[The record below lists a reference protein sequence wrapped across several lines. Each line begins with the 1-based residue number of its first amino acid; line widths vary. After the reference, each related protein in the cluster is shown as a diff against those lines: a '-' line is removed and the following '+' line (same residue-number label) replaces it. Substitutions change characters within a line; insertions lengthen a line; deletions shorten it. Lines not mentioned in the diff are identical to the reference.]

1 MNGCLMRILVPAV
14 LAASY
19 LFPTHAASQEES
31 FPVLFTNVHVFDGV
45 NEARIENA
53 NVLVVDN
60 LIAEVSTEPLAVANA
75 QIIDGGGR
83 TLMPGMHDQHVHL
96 TVFNPLSDG
105 LRQNITPF
113 HLGGVATI
121 RSERI
126 LMNGFTT
133 VRDLGGPAKSIARII
148 DSGMFPGPRIYSS
161 EAFITQTSGHADF
174 RKLNDRH
181 PTLSGQGPSHWVESE
196 MSFIADGPDQIRMAV
211 RENLRRGATQIKIM
225 VSGGV
230 TSEFDPLHS
239 LQYQADEIQM
249 AVKTAE
255 QWGTY
260 VTCHV
265 FTEQA
270 IRNCIDNGAKTV
282 EHIPFLTSEVAE
294 VMVQK
299 QIMFATAVAPVYSVS
314 TEQAE
319 AFYTPA
325 SFAKWKTVRDAAANM
340 IEVIQTTPG
349 MIDLYTLGTDLI
361 NNWDQTLEQDKK
373 MSDEFKYLLEA
384 NFTPFDILRIAT
396 SNGARMNRLTGLNN
410 PYQDGPLG
418 VVEVGAYADL
428 LLVDGN
434 PLEDILLLSDP
445 DTNLK
450 IIMKDGVIY
459 KNTLD

>member
-1 MNGCLMRILVPAV
+1 MKHLFKSTLLAGVV
-14 LAASY
+14 SLAAGMSSAQDEA
-19 LFPTHAASQEES
+19 LPQT
-31 FPVLFTNVHVFDGV
+31 LFTNVHVFDGV

-53 NVLVVDN
+53 SVLVEGN
-60 LIAEVSTEPLAVANA
+60 LIKEISTDGIEAPNA
-75 QIIDGGGR
+75 TMIDSGGR

-96 TVFNPLSDG
+96 LVFNPLSDG

-148 DSGMFPGPRIYSS
+148 DTGMFPGPRIYSS

-181 PTLSGQGPSHWVESE
+181 PTLSGQGPSHWVDTD
-196 MSFIADGPDQIRMAV
+196 MSFIADGPEQIRMAV
-211 RENLRRGATQIKIM
+211 RENLRRGATQIKVM

-282 EHIPFLTSEVAE
+282 EHIPFLTKEAAE
-294 VMVQK
+294 IMVEK
-299 QIMFATAVAPVYSVS
+299 QIMFATAVAPVYSVT

-325 SFAKWKTVRDAAANM
+325 SFAKWKSVRDAAANM

-373 MSDEFKYLLEA
+373 MNDEFKYLHEA
-384 NFTPFDILRIAT
+384 KFKPFDILRMAT

-418 VVEVGAYADL
+418 VVEEGAYADL

-434 PLEDILLLSDP
+434 PLEDILLLADP
-445 DTNLK
+445 DPNLK
-450 IIMKDGVIY
+450 VIMKDGVIY

>member
-1 MNGCLMRILVPAV
+1 MKHLFKSTLLAGVV
-14 LAASY
+14 SLAAGMSSAQDEA
-19 LFPTHAASQEES
+19 LPQT
-31 FPVLFTNVHVFDGV
+31 LFTNVHVFDGV

-53 NVLVVDN
+53 SVLVEGN
-60 LIAEVSTEPLAVANA
+60 LIKEISTDGIEAPNA
-75 QIIDGGGR
+75 TMIDGGGR

-96 TVFNPLSDG
+96 LVFNPLSDG

-148 DSGMFPGPRIYSS
+148 DTGMFPGPRIYSS

-181 PTLSGQGPSHWVESE
+181 PTLSGQGPSHWVDTD
-196 MSFIADGPDQIRMAV
+196 MSFIADGPEQIRMAV
-211 RENLRRGATQIKIM
+211 RENLRRGATQIKVM

-282 EHIPFLTSEVAE
+282 EHIPFLTKEAAE
-294 VMVQK
+294 IMVEK
-299 QIMFATAVAPVYSVS
+299 QIMFATAVAPVYSVT

-325 SFAKWKTVRDAAANM
+325 SFAKWKSVRDAAANM

-373 MSDEFKYLLEA
+373 MNDEFKYLHEA
-384 NFTPFDILRIAT
+384 KFKPFDILRMAT

-418 VVEVGAYADL
+418 VVEEGAYADL

-434 PLEDILLLSDP
+434 PLEDILLLADP
-445 DTNLK
+445 DPNLK
-450 IIMKDGVIY
+450 VIMKDGVIY

>member
-1 MNGCLMRILVPAV
+1 MKHLFKSTLLAGVV
-14 LAASY
+14 SLAAGMSSAQDEA
-19 LFPTHAASQEES
+19 LPQT
-31 FPVLFTNVHVFDGV
+31 LFTNVHVFDGV

-53 NVLVVDN
+53 SVLVEGN
-60 LIAEVSTEPLAVANA
+60 QIKEISTDGIEAPNA
-75 QIIDGGGR
+75 TMIDGGGR

-96 TVFNPLSDG
+96 LVFNPLSDG

-148 DSGMFPGPRIYSS
+148 DTGMFPGPRIYSS

-181 PTLSGQGPSHWVESE
+181 PTLSGQGPSHWVDTD
-196 MSFIADGPDQIRMAV
+196 MSFIADGPEQIRMAV
-211 RENLRRGATQIKIM
+211 RENLRRGATQIKVM

-282 EHIPFLTSEVAE
+282 EHIPFLTKEAAE
-294 VMVQK
+294 IMVEK
-299 QIMFATAVAPVYSVS
+299 QIMFATAVAPVYSVT

-325 SFAKWKTVRDAAANM
+325 SFAKWKSVRDAAANM

-373 MSDEFKYLLEA
+373 MNDEFKYLHEA
-384 NFTPFDILRIAT
+384 KFKPFDILRMAT

-418 VVEVGAYADL
+418 VVEEGAYADL

-434 PLEDILLLSDP
+434 PLEDILLLADP
-445 DTNLK
+445 DPNLK
-450 IIMKDGVIY
+450 VIMKDGVIY

>member
-1 MNGCLMRILVPAV
+1 MKHLFKSTLLAGVV
-14 LAASY
+14 SLAAGMSSAQDEA
-19 LFPTHAASQEES
+19 LPQT
-31 FPVLFTNVHVFDGV
+31 LLTNVHVFDGV

-53 NVLVVDN
+53 SVLVEGN
-60 LIAEVSTEPLAVANA
+60 LIKEISTDGIEAPNA
-75 QIIDGGGR
+75 TMIDGGGR

-96 TVFNPLSDG
+96 LVFNPLSDG

-148 DSGMFPGPRIYSS
+148 DTGMFPGPRIYSS

-181 PTLSGQGPSHWVESE
+181 PTLSGQGPSHWVDTD
-196 MSFIADGPDQIRMAV
+196 MSFIADGPEQIRMAV
-211 RENLRRGATQIKIM
+211 RENLRRGATQIKVM

-282 EHIPFLTSEVAE
+282 EHIPFLTKEAAE
-294 VMVQK
+294 IMVEK
-299 QIMFATAVAPVYSVS
+299 QIMFATAVAPVYSVT

-325 SFAKWKTVRDAAANM
+325 SFAKWKSVRDAAANM

-373 MSDEFKYLLEA
+373 MNDEFKYLHEA
-384 NFTPFDILRIAT
+384 KFKPFDILRMAT

-418 VVEVGAYADL
+418 VVEEGAYADL

-434 PLEDILLLSDP
+434 PLEDILLLADP
-445 DTNLK
+445 DPNLK
-450 IIMKDGVIY
+450 VIMKDGVIY

>member
-1 MNGCLMRILVPAV
+1 MAAFAS
-14 LAASY
+14 LAAFTATVS
-19 LFPTHAASQEES
+19 AAQDAA
-31 FPVLFTNVHVFDGV
+31 PQTLFTNVHVFDGV
-45 NEARIENA
+45 SDTRIENA
-53 NVLVVDN
+53 SVLIEGN
-60 LIAEVSTEPLAVANA
+60 LIKEVSTGSIEAPDATV
-75 QIIDGGGR
+75 IDGGGR

-105 LRQNITPF
+105 LRQSITPF

-148 DSGMFPGPRIYSS
+148 DTGMAPGPRIYSS

-181 PTLSGQGPSHWVESE
+181 PTLSGQGPSHWVDTE
-196 MSFIADGPDQIRMAV
+196 MSFIADGPEQIRMAV

-265 FTEQA
+265 FTEPA

-282 EHIPFLTSEVAE
+282 EHLPFLTSEVAE
-294 VMVQK
+294 VMVEK

-319 AFYTPA
+319 AFYTPS
-325 SFAKWKTVRDAAANM
+325 SFKKWKSVRDAAANM

-373 MSDEFKYLLEA
+373 MSDEFRYLHEA
-384 NFTPFDILRIAT
+384 GFSAYDILRVAT

-418 VVEVGAYADL
+418 VIQEGAYADL

-434 PLEDILLLSDP
+434 PLEDILLLAEP
-445 DTNLK
+445 DANLK
-450 IIMKDGVIY
+450 IIMKDGKFY

>member
-1 MNGCLMRILVPAV
+1 MKHHFKSTLLAGVV
-14 LAASY
+14 SLAAGMSSAQDEA
-19 LFPTHAASQEES
+19 LPQT
-31 FPVLFTNVHVFDGV
+31 LFTNVHVFDGV

-53 NVLVVDN
+53 SVLVEGN
-60 LIAEVSTEPLAVANA
+60 LIKEISTDGIEAPNA
-75 QIIDGGGR
+75 TMIDGGGR

-96 TVFNPLSDG
+96 LVFNPLSDG

-148 DSGMFPGPRIYSS
+148 DTGMFPGPRIYSS

-181 PTLSGQGPSHWVESE
+181 PTLSGQGPSHWVDTD
-196 MSFIADGPDQIRMAV
+196 MSFIADGPEQIRMAV
-211 RENLRRGATQIKIM
+211 RENLRRGATQIKVM

-249 AVKTAE
+249 AVMTAE

-282 EHIPFLTSEVAE
+282 EHIPFLTKEAAE
-294 VMVQK
+294 IMVEK
-299 QIMFATAVAPVYSVS
+299 QIMFATAVAPVYSVT

-325 SFAKWKTVRDAAANM
+325 SFAKWKSVRDAAANM

-373 MSDEFKYLLEA
+373 MNDEFKYLHEA
-384 NFTPFDILRIAT
+384 KFKPFDILRMAT

-418 VVEVGAYADL
+418 VVEEGAYADL

-434 PLEDILLLSDP
+434 PLEDILLLADP
-445 DTNLK
+445 DPNLK
-450 IIMKDGVIY
+450 VIMKDGVIY

>member
-1 MNGCLMRILVPAV
+1 MKHLFKSTLLAGVV
-14 LAASY
+14 SLAAGMSSAQDEA
-19 LFPTHAASQEES
+19 LPQT
-31 FPVLFTNVHVFDGV
+31 LFTNVHVFDGV

-53 NVLVVDN
+53 SVLVEGN
-60 LIAEVSTEPLAVANA
+60 LIKEISTDGIEAPNA
-75 QIIDGGGR
+75 TMIDGGGR

-96 TVFNPLSDG
+96 LVFNPLSDG

-148 DSGMFPGPRIYSS
+148 DTGMFPGPRIYSS

-181 PTLSGQGPSHWVESE
+181 PTLSGQGPSHWVDTD
-196 MSFIADGPDQIRMAV
+196 MSFIADGPEQIRMAV
-211 RENLRRGATQIKIM
+211 RENLRRGATQIKVM

-282 EHIPFLTSEVAE
+282 EHIPFLTKEAAE
-294 VMVQK
+294 IMVEK
-299 QIMFATAVAPVYSVS
+299 QIMFATAVAPVYSVT

-325 SFAKWKTVRDAAANM
+325 SFAKWKSVRDAAANM

-373 MSDEFKYLLEA
+373 MNDEFKYLHEA
-384 NFTPFDILRIAT
+384 KFKPFDILRMAT
-396 SNGARMNRLTGLNN
+396 SNGARMNRLAGLNN

-418 VVEVGAYADL
+418 VVEEGAYADL

-434 PLEDILLLSDP
+434 PLEDILLLADP
-445 DTNLK
+445 DPNLK
-450 IIMKDGVIY
+450 VIMKDGVIY

>member
-1 MNGCLMRILVPAV
+1 MKHLFKSTLLAGVV
-14 LAASY
+14 SLAAGMSSAQDEA
-19 LFPTHAASQEES
+19 LPQI
-31 FPVLFTNVHVFDGV
+31 LFTNVHVFDGV

-53 NVLVVDN
+53 SVLVEGN
-60 LIAEVSTEPLAVANA
+60 LIKEISTDGIEAPNA
-75 QIIDGGGR
+75 TMIDGGGR

-96 TVFNPLSDG
+96 LVFNPLSDG

-148 DSGMFPGPRIYSS
+148 DTGMFPGPRIYSS

-181 PTLSGQGPSHWVESE
+181 PTLSGQGPSHWVDTD
-196 MSFIADGPDQIRMAV
+196 MSFIADGPEQIRMAV
-211 RENLRRGATQIKIM
+211 RENLRRGATQIKVM

-282 EHIPFLTSEVAE
+282 EHIPFLTKEAAE
-294 VMVQK
+294 IMVEK
-299 QIMFATAVAPVYSVS
+299 QIMFATAVAPVYSVT

-325 SFAKWKTVRDAAANM
+325 SFAKWKSVRDAAANM

-373 MSDEFKYLLEA
+373 MNDEFKYLHEA
-384 NFTPFDILRIAT
+384 KFKPFDILRMAT

-418 VVEVGAYADL
+418 VVEEGAYADL

-434 PLEDILLLSDP
+434 PLEDILLLADP
-445 DTNLK
+445 DPNLK
-450 IIMKDGVIY
+450 VIMKDGVIY

>member
-1 MNGCLMRILVPAV
+1 MRLKRRMAAFAS
-14 LAASY
+14 LAAFTATVS
-19 LFPTHAASQEES
+19 AAQDAA
-31 FPVLFTNVHVFDGV
+31 PQTLFTNVHVFDGV
-45 NEARIENA
+45 SDTRIENA
-53 NVLVVDN
+53 SVLIEGN
-60 LIAEVSTEPLAVANA
+60 LIKEVSTGSIEAPDATV
-75 QIIDGGGR
+75 IDGGGR

-105 LRQNITPF
+105 LRQSITPF

-148 DSGMFPGPRIYSS
+148 DTGMAPGPRIYSS

-181 PTLSGQGPSHWVESE
+181 PTLSGQGPSHWVDTE
-196 MSFIADGPDQIRMAV
+196 MSFIADGPEQIRMAV

-265 FTEQA
+265 FTEPA

-282 EHIPFLTSEVAE
+282 EHLPFLTSEVAE
-294 VMVQK
+294 VMVEK

-319 AFYTPA
+319 AFYTPS
-325 SFAKWKTVRDAAANM
+325 SFKKWKSVRDAAANM

-373 MSDEFKYLLEA
+373 MSDEFRYLHEA
-384 NFTPFDILRIAT
+384 GFSAYDILRVAT

-418 VVEVGAYADL
+418 VIQEGAYADL

-434 PLEDILLLSDP
+434 PLEDILLLAEP
-445 DTNLK
+445 DANLK
-450 IIMKDGVIY
+450 IIMKDGKFY

>member
-1 MNGCLMRILVPAV
+1 MKHLFKATLLAGVV
-14 LAASY
+14 SLAAGMSSAQDEA
-19 LFPTHAASQEES
+19 LPQT
-31 FPVLFTNVHVFDGV
+31 LFTNVHVFDGV

-53 NVLVVDN
+53 SVLVEGN
-60 LIAEVSTEPLAVANA
+60 LIKEISTDGIEAPNA
-75 QIIDGGGR
+75 TMIDGGGR

-96 TVFNPLSDG
+96 LVFNPLSDG

-148 DSGMFPGPRIYSS
+148 DTGMFPGPRIYSS

-181 PTLSGQGPSHWVESE
+181 PTLSGQGPSHWVDTD
-196 MSFIADGPDQIRMAV
+196 MSFIADGPEQIRMAV
-211 RENLRRGATQIKIM
+211 RENLRRGATQIKVM

-239 LQYQADEIQM
+239 LQYQAEEIQM

-282 EHIPFLTSEVAE
+282 EHIPFLTKEAAE
-294 VMVQK
+294 IMVEK
-299 QIMFATAVAPVYSVS
+299 QIMFATAVAPVYSVT

-325 SFAKWKTVRDAAANM
+325 SFAKWKSVRDAAANM

-373 MSDEFKYLLEA
+373 MNDEFKYLHEA
-384 NFTPFDILRIAT
+384 KFKPFDILRMAT

-418 VVEVGAYADL
+418 VVEEGAYADL

-434 PLEDILLLSDP
+434 PLEDILLLADP
-445 DTNLK
+445 DPNLK
-450 IIMKDGVIY
+450 VIMKDGVIY

>member
-1 MNGCLMRILVPAV
+1 MSAKTKFAAFASLVAFTATV
-14 LAASY
+14 AFA
-19 LFPTHAASQEES
+19 QEA
-31 FPVLFTNVHVFDGV
+31 PPQTLLTNVHVFDGV

-53 NVLVVDN
+53 SVLIEGN
-60 LIAEVSTEPLAVANA
+60 LIKEVSTGSIEAPDATV
-75 QIIDGGGR
+75 IDGGGR

-148 DSGMFPGPRIYSS
+148 DTGMAPGPRIYSS

-181 PTLSGQGPSHWVESE
+181 PTLSGQGPSHWVDTE
-196 MSFIADGPDQIRMAV
+196 MSFIADGPEQIRMAV

-265 FTEQA
+265 FTEPA

-282 EHIPFLTSEVAE
+282 EHLPFLTSEVAE
-294 VMVQK
+294 VMVEK

-319 AFYTPA
+319 AFYTPS
-325 SFAKWKTVRDAAANM
+325 SFKKWKSVRDAAANM

-373 MSDEFKYLLEA
+373 MSDEFRYLHEA
-384 NFTPFDILRIAT
+384 GFSAYDILRVAT

-418 VVEVGAYADL
+418 VIEEGAYADL

-434 PLEDILLLSDP
+434 PLEDILLLAEP
-445 DTNLK
+445 DANLK

-459 KNTLD
+459 KNTLN

>member
-1 MNGCLMRILVPAV
+1 MKHLIKSTLLTGVVA
-14 LAASY
+14 LAASM
-19 LFPTHAASQEES
+19 ASAQDEAL
-31 FPVLFTNVHVFDGV
+31 PQTLFTNVHVFDGV

-53 NVLVVDN
+53 SVLVEGN
-60 LIAEVSTEPLAVANA
+60 LIKEISTDGIDAPNA
-75 QIIDGGGR
+75 TMIDGGGR

-96 TVFNPLSDG
+96 LVFNPLSDG

-148 DSGMFPGPRIYSS
+148 DTGMFPGPRIYSS

-181 PTLSGQGPSHWVESE
+181 PTLSGQGPSHWVDTD
-196 MSFIADGPDQIRMAV
+196 MSFIADGPEQIRMAV
-211 RENLRRGATQIKIM
+211 RENLRRGATQIKVM

-282 EHIPFLTSEVAE
+282 EHIPFLTKEAAE
-294 VMVQK
+294 IMVEK
-299 QIMFATAVAPVYSVS
+299 QIMFATAVAPVYSVT

-325 SFAKWKTVRDAAANM
+325 SFAKWKSVRDAAANM

-373 MSDEFKYLLEA
+373 MNDEFKYLHEA
-384 NFTPFDILRIAT
+384 KFKPFDILRMAT

-418 VVEVGAYADL
+418 VVEKGAYADL

-434 PLEDILLLSDP
+434 PLEDILLLADP
-445 DTNLK
+445 DPNLK
-450 IIMKDGVIY
+450 VIMKDGVIY

>member
-1 MNGCLMRILVPAV
+1 MKHLFKSTLLAGVV
-14 LAASY
+14 SLAAGMSSAQDEA
-19 LFPTHAASQEES
+19 LPQT
-31 FPVLFTNVHVFDGV
+31 LFTNVHVFDGV

-53 NVLVVDN
+53 SVLVEGN
-60 LIAEVSTEPLAVANA
+60 LIKEISTDGIEAPNA
-75 QIIDGGGR
+75 TMIDGGGR

-96 TVFNPLSDG
+96 LVFNPLSDG

-148 DSGMFPGPRIYSS
+148 DTGMFPGPRIYSS

-181 PTLSGQGPSHWVESE
+181 PTLSGQGPSHWVDTD
-196 MSFIADGPDQIRMAV
+196 MSFIADGPEQIRMAV
-211 RENLRRGATQIKIM
+211 RENLRRGATQIKVM

-249 AVKTAE
+249 AVKTAG

-282 EHIPFLTSEVAE
+282 EHIPFLTKEAAE
-294 VMVQK
+294 IMVEK
-299 QIMFATAVAPVYSVS
+299 QIMFATAVAPVYSVT

-325 SFAKWKTVRDAAANM
+325 SFAKWKSVRDAAANM

-373 MSDEFKYLLEA
+373 MNDEFKYLHEA
-384 NFTPFDILRIAT
+384 KFKPFDILRMAT

-418 VVEVGAYADL
+418 VVEEGAYADL

-434 PLEDILLLSDP
+434 PLEDILLLADP
-445 DTNLK
+445 DPNLK
-450 IIMKDGVIY
+450 VIMKDGVIY

>member
-1 MNGCLMRILVPAV
+1 MKHLFKSTLLAGVV
-14 LAASY
+14 SLAAGMSSAQDEA
-19 LFPTHAASQEES
+19 LPQT
-31 FPVLFTNVHVFDGV
+31 LFTNVHVFDGV

-53 NVLVVDN
+53 SVLVEGT
-60 LIAEVSTEPLAVANA
+60 LIKEISTEGIEAPNA
-75 QIIDGGGR
+75 TMIDGGGR

-96 TVFNPLSDG
+96 LVFNPLSDG

-148 DSGMFPGPRIYSS
+148 DTGMFPGPRIYSS

-181 PTLSGQGPSHWVESE
+181 PTLSGQGPSHWVDTD
-196 MSFIADGPDQIRMAV
+196 MSFIADGPEQIRMAV
-211 RENLRRGATQIKIM
+211 RENLRRGATQIKVM

-282 EHIPFLTSEVAE
+282 EHIPFLTKEAAE
-294 VMVQK
+294 IMVEK
-299 QIMFATAVAPVYSVS
+299 QIMFATAVAPVYSVT

-325 SFAKWKTVRDAAANM
+325 SFAKWKSVRDAAANM

-373 MSDEFKYLLEA
+373 MNDEFKYLHEA
-384 NFTPFDILRIAT
+384 KFKPFDILRMAT

-410 PYQDGPLG
+410 PYQDGPHG
-418 VVEVGAYADL
+418 VVEEGAYADL

-434 PLEDILLLSDP
+434 PLEDILLLADP
-445 DTNLK
+445 DPNLK
-450 IIMKDGVIY
+450 VIMKDGVIY

>member
-1 MNGCLMRILVPAV
+1 MKHLFKSTLLAGVV
-14 LAASY
+14 SLAAGMSSAQDEA
-19 LFPTHAASQEES
+19 LPQT
-31 FPVLFTNVHVFDGV
+31 LFTNVHVFDGV

-53 NVLVVDN
+53 SVLVEGN
-60 LIAEVSTEPLAVANA
+60 LIKEISTDGIEAPNA
-75 QIIDGGGR
+75 TMIDGGGR

-96 TVFNPLSDG
+96 LVFNPLSDG

-148 DSGMFPGPRIYSS
+148 DTGMFPGPRIYSS

-181 PTLSGQGPSHWVESE
+181 PTLSGQGPSHWVDTD
-196 MSFIADGPDQIRMAV
+196 MSFIADGPEQIRMAV
-211 RENLRRGATQIKIM
+211 RENLRRGATQIKVM

-282 EHIPFLTSEVAE
+282 EHIPFLTKEAAE
-294 VMVQK
+294 IMVEK
-299 QIMFATAVAPVYSVS
+299 QIMFATAVAPVYSVT

-325 SFAKWKTVRDAAANM
+325 SFAKWKSVRDAAANM

-373 MSDEFKYLLEA
+373 MNDEFKYLHEA
-384 NFTPFDILRIAT
+384 KFKPFDILRMAT

-418 VVEVGAYADL
+418 VVEEGAYADL

-434 PLEDILLLSDP
+434 PLEDILLLADP
-445 DTNLK
+445 DPNLK
-450 IIMKDGVIY
+450 LIMKDGVIY